1 MKAFKI
7 SEIQTNAILEI
18 RLRQLAKL
26 EQIKL
31 EEEKSSLEAER
42 SDLEKIIKSKARLKT
57 YIKNEL
63 KEIKNN
69 FGDDRNSPIES
80 ASDAKA
86 FSEEEVVTSEAVTV
100 ILSKAGW
107 IRSA

>member
-1 MKAFKI
+1 MISIIRNSDDPKKELMKAFKI

-42 SDLEKIIKSKARLKT
+42 SDLEKIIKSKAEA
-57 YIKNEL
+57 KNL
-63 KEIKNN
+63 Y
-69 FGDDRNSPIES
+69 
-80 ASDAKA
+80 
-86 FSEEEVVTSEAVTV
+86 
-100 ILSKAGW
+100 
-107 IRSA
+107 

>member
-1 MKAFKI
+1 MIHIIRNSDDPKKELIKVFKI

-31 EEEKSSLEAER
+31 EEEKSLLEAER

-63 KEIKNN
+63 KEIKEN

-80 ASDAKA
+80 ASDADRK
-86 FSEEEVVTSEAVTV
+86 SVV
-100 ILSKAGW
+100 
-107 IRSA
+107 